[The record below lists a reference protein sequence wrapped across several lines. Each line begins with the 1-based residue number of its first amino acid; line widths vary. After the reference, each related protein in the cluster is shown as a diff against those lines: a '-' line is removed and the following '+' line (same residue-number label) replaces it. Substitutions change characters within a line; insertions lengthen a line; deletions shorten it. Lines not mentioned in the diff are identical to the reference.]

1 MFLDSEMAGRHK
13 AQRESLVIV
22 RTTEIKDV
30 AENSKRAYTSQIL
43 KDGIKFPLLHK
54 KFRSARKTFRTVFKA
69 SRPNL
74 IA

>member
-1 MFLDSEMAGRHK
+1 MAGRHK

-22 RTTEIKDV
+22 RTTELTGDV
-30 AENSKRAYTSQIL
+30 SEVSKRSYTSQIL
-43 KDGIKFPLLHK
+43 KEGIKFPLLQK
-54 KFRSARKTFRTVFKA
+54 RIRPARKTFRTVFKA